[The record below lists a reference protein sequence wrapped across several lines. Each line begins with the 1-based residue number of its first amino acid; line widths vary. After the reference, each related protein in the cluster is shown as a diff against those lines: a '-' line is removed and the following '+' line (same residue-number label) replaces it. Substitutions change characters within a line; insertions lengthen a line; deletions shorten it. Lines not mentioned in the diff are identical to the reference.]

1 MRLLNIVHHYFFR
14 LCRIYAIIVI
24 KNDFVIHLHSQG
36 PSASVENI
44 GLRPRFST
52 PPRDLANVNEW
63 KTMFDQYIVVS
74 RLWGAATFS
83 RDFTTNL
90 TPHCR
95 VFSGAVKT
103 EKLNTPL
110 WPGPRGCGY
119 KSQVH

>member
-1 MRLLNIVHHYFFR
+1 MILSFTNIRKVLR
-14 LCRIYAIIVI
+14 QVLKTSGYA
-24 KNDFVIHLHSQG
+24 L
-36 PSASVENI
+36 
-44 GLRPRFST
+44 GL
-52 PPRDLANVNEW
+52 PRDLANVNEW
-63 KTMFDQYIVVS
+63 KTMFDPYIVVS

-110 WPGPRGCGY
+110 WPGPRECGY